1 MPIYSLPY
9 SSSHVPF
16 LSCGFN
22 SLIQPGNSNQMT
34 LYVDDVILDE
44 SYRVDDVIRTVSMT
58 HTVVFNL
65 LAASFPPS
73 NKKTN
78 EYNILDYS

>member
-1 MPIYSLPY
+1 
-9 SSSHVPF
+9 
-16 LSCGFN
+16 
-22 SLIQPGNSNQMT
+22 MT